1 MVMWNRSGKK
11 SSGFLTINIR
21 YRINCIF
28 SFCWCYR
35 LRSGGLFYHI
45 CPWLIYWTYLLVQK
59 CFIAWQVMMRHL
71 KLSLKILI
79 LLFCVPVC
87 LTDTMASAWLS
98 HGLQKYFGQ
107 DLMFVVRKKITND
120 LIFEILLFRIFYHL
134 FYCDRGFY
142 LYNKCVF
149 CTRLQVREFF
159 SFNLCFE

>member
-45 CPWLIYWTYLLVQK
+45 CPWLIYWIYRR
-59 CFIAWQVMMRHL
+59 VMMRRL

-79 LLFCVPVC
+79 LLFCVLIC

-107 DLMFVVRKKITND
+107 DLMFIARKKITND
-120 LIFEILLFRIFYHL
+120 LIFEILPFRIFHHL

-142 LYNKCVF
+142 ILLF
-149 CTRLQVREFF
+149 CYKTLLTQY
-159 SFNLCFE
+159 L